1 MPASLLPPR
10 KKDVVPG
17 RRQIGLFIR
26 FVHGA
31 RIEASVNRPTEA
43 VDLAADWLL
52 HMTACKHG
60 CALCHDI
67 RHTIAIN
74 IGDLNR
80 RIREKNEATKTAPV
94 PARRKL
100 ASVPRDP
107 KETEE

>member
-1 MPASLLPPR
+1 MSSSLLPPR
-10 KKDVVPG
+10 KRDVVPG

-60 CALCHDI
+60 CTLCHDL
-67 RHTIAIN
+67 RLTAAQTATT
-74 IGDLNR
+74 LQR
-80 RIREKNEATKTAPV
+80 RIDEKNAADKKGKTP
-94 PARRKL
+94 
-100 ASVPRDP
+100 
-107 KETEE
+107 